1 MKKLVNVL
9 GQIGRLLMLCIRGPG
24 GRLGILYFA
33 LVLGLN
39 LAGVYITVR
48 MVAWTAAFYN
58 AVEKLNVDEVVR
70 QIGIFAIL
78 VGLNASRALI
88 AEYMRK
94 LLQIRWRQSLMSVVL
109 DLWLTGKAYWRL
121 QPGFSSDSI
130 DNPDQRIADDCRMF
144 VDKLLSEA
152 LDLITSIVGLI
163 TYIALLWSLS
173 TFPLAFSV
181 LGFDVSVPRYMVWAA
196 FIYVALSSGL
206 THLLGRP
213 LKGLFFQQQRRE
225 GDLRFALARL
235 RETAGEI
242 ALAGGEPAER
252 RLLDRRFN
260 AIRENWRRLINRE
273 LLLGCF
279 TRPYMFTVLR
289 IPVFLALPA
298 YLAGQVSLGGLMQ
311 LGSAFSNVVTNL
323 SWFIFSYRDLSDLVA
338 TTGRL
343 DALIAVSRSAL
354 AAPVPI
360 AAAPSADDAFRIVDL
375 RLNTPGGA
383 ALQAPDHLDLRRGEA
398 VWISGASGIG
408 KSTFLK
414 ALAGLWPYGSGRV
427 LSPPDASRVFLSQQP
442 YLPLDKLQAIAAYP
456 RDPATLPDGAL
467 PLLMR
472 QIGLGHRLDLL
483 ENDNTEAAP
492 GLSGGEKQR
501 LALLRL
507 LVLKPDWAFLDEA
520 TSALDVEAER
530 QLYALLRQALPD
542 TTFVVVAHR
551 EPVGLGPL
559 RRIDFAPSAQA
570 A

>member
-1 MKKLVNVL
+1 MNVL
-9 GQIGRLLMLCIRGPG
+9 HQIGRLLMLCIRGPG
-24 GRLGILYFA
+24 GRLGVLYFA
-33 LVLGLN
+33 IVLGLN

-58 AVEKLNVDEVVR
+58 ALEKLNVDEVVR

-88 AEYMRK
+88 AEYVRK

-109 DLWLTGKAYWRL
+109 DLWLSGKAYWHL

-152 LDLITSIVGLI
+152 LDLITSVVGLT

-173 TFPLAFSV
+173 TFPLAFSL

-206 THLLGRP
+206 THALGRP
-213 LKGLFFQQQRRE
+213 LKNLFFQQQRRE

-252 RLLDRRFN
+252 RLLDRRFG

-273 LLLGCF
+273 FVMGCF

-298 YLAGQVSLGGLMQ
+298 YLAGQVTLGGLMQ
-311 LGSAFSNVVTNL
+311 LGSAFSNVVTSL
-323 SWFIFSYRDLSDLVA
+323 SWFIFSYRDLADLVA

-343 DALIAVSRSAL
+343 DSLIAVSR
-354 AAPVPI
+354 AAAARPAAI
-360 AAAPSADDAFRIVDL
+360 AALPSNDDSFRIDEL
-375 RLNTPGGA
+375 RLDTPNGV
-383 ALQAPDHLDLRRGEA
+383 ALQAPALLELRRGET

-414 ALAGLWPYGSGRV
+414 ALAGLWPYGSGTV
-427 LSPPDASRVFLSQQP
+427 LSPAEASRVFLSQQP
-442 YLPLDKLQAIAAYP
+442 YLPLDDLSAMAAYP
-456 RDPATLPDGAL
+456 RDPETLPAGAV
-467 PLLMR
+467 PVLMR
-472 QIGLGHRLDLL
+472 QVGLGHRLDLL
-483 ENDNTEAAP
+483 DADNKEGAP

-559 RRIDFAPSAQA
+559 RRVDFAPSAQA